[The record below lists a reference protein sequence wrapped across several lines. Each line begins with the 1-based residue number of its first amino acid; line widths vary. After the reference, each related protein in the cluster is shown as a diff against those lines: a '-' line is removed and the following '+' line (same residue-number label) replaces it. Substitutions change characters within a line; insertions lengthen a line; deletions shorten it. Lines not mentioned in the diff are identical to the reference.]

1 MNYLYERML
10 NESDSNNLTNPDES
24 NQVLLDKKQ
33 MAKFEEYVTANY
45 EDFYANKVSYEVL
58 RQDEKFLITLF
69 ENSFISLED
78 ILRDIEE

>member
-33 MAKFEEYVTANY
+33 MAKFEGMLLLTTKIFMLTKYLTRYCV
-45 EDFYANKVSYEVL
+45 KV
-58 RQDEKFLITLF
+58 K
-69 ENSFISLED
+69 SF
-78 ILRDIEE
+78 

>member
-45 EDFYANKVSYEVL
+45 EVFYAGV
-58 RQDEKFLITLF
+58 D
-69 ENSFISLED
+69 
-78 ILRDIEE
+78 